1 MNDTPSDNCLPEHL
15 AEAVRRRLRERQRLP
30 VNTYRLQLHGGFTF
44 QDARA
49 IVPYLAK
56 LGITDCY
63 CSPYLRARP
72 GSMHGYDICAHN
84 ELNPELGSEA
94 DFEAFVAELKAH
106 GLGQILD
113 FVPNHMA
120 ADPELNPWWRDV
132 LENGRASLYSRFFDI
147 DWHPVKP
154 ELNGKVLLPVL
165 GDHYGLVLE
174 RGELQLAF
182 DKGTLTLGYHD
193 HHLPID
199 PGQYSRVLRFELTS
213 LQADLK
219 EADPNLVEF
228 LSILTVLDHL
238 PGVGEIDPERTAE
251 RRREKKL
258 AQDRLAQVAAA
269 SPRIREHIENALR
282 TINGQPGQP
291 HSFDRLHELLEAQ
304 PYRLANWRTAFD
316 EINYRRF
323 FDIKELVGL
332 RMEEPALFADAHEL
346 IFRLI
351 RERKLTGLRLD
362 HLDGLFDPAGYLD
375 ALQEAVVYEWTA
387 DLAPPG
393 MAPETWRRQV
403 QVWRTG
409 EQQQDRATIAARP
422 LFIAVEKILTGNESL
437 PRSWPIHGT
446 SGYVF
451 LNDVN
456 RLFINPDNT
465 RTITRVYE
473 RFTGMDQPFADVV
486 YECKKLIT
494 WTALASELNVLAHAL
509 NRLSEGNRRA
519 RDFTL
524 NYLREALRETV
535 ACFPVYRTYVSA
547 AGATDADRQVIDM
560 TLARARQR
568 NPAMESLVFGF
579 LRQVLLPGSKIDD
592 RGSKIEDRK
601 SMIAEP
607 GILPSSILHSRSSMS
622 EDEYRQRLEFAMK
635 FQQYTGPVQAKGMED
650 TAFYRFN
657 RLVSLNEVGGDPQ
670 RFGGF
675 PEQFHQANRIRLA
688 HWPYA
693 MLATATHDT
702 KRGEDSRAR
711 LNVLSEIPA
720 DWRRMVFQWS
730 RINSGNRTVDQG
742 EHRPHRNDEYLF
754 YQALLGA
761 WPAVDQAK
769 IEDRKSKIEKDS
781 VSVDSRSSILHP
793 PSSAPAELI
802 ERLREYMLK
811 AIHEAKVHTS
821 WINPNDVYD
830 QAVADFVTKTLT
842 GRRGAKFLASF
853 LPFQQRVARLGM
865 VNSLAQ
871 VVLKMISPGVPD
883 FYQGT
888 ELWDFSL
895 VDPDNRRPVDFAH
908 RGRMLESLEPFLQD
922 NETNVVARFSKS
934 PAATTHHSPLTYS
947 PLSVQLTEM
956 LDHWQDGR
964 IKLLI
969 TACGLRLRRQ
979 WPDVFA
985 QGAYLPLEATGE
997 MANHVVAVA
1006 RHHQGFVIL
1015 AIVPRLVAG
1024 LARAS
1029 AEWKGRT
1036 DFQSVSQWLPIGAD
1050 TWRATRLILPAS
1062 LWDPISAA
1070 PRTSFR
1076 NVFTGESVPI
1086 AASRDHPLAQ
1096 GGKGDG
1102 GEGATSLFLANALS
1116 KCPVALLEGRT
1127 P

>member
-1 MNDTPSDNCLPEHL
+1 MNDTPTDNCLAPHL
-15 AEAVRRRLRERQRLP
+15 AEAVRRRLQERQRLP
-30 VNTYRLQLHGGFTF
+30 VSTYRLQLHGGFTF
-44 QDARA
+44 RDAQA

-56 LGITDCY
+56 LGISDCY

-120 ADPELNPWWRDV
+120 ADSDLNPWWRDV
-132 LENGRASLYSRFFDI
+132 LENGRASPYARFFDI
-147 DWHPVKP
+147 DWQPVKP

-174 RGELQLAF
+174 RGELQLEF
-182 DKGTLTLGYHD
+182 DHGALTLSYHD
-193 HHLPID
+193 HHWPID
-199 PGQYSRVLRFELTS
+199 PGQYSRVLRSELTA

-219 EADPNLVEF
+219 EDDPSLVEF
-228 LSILTVLDHL
+228 QSILTVLDHL
-238 PGVGEIDPERTAE
+238 PRVAEIDPERTAE
-251 RRREKKL
+251 RRREKTL
-258 AQDRLAQVAAA
+258 AQDRLAKVAAK

-282 TINGQPGQP
+282 TFNGQADQP
-291 HSFDRLHELLEAQ
+291 HSFDHLHELLEAQ

-332 RMEEPALFADAHEL
+332 RMEEPALFTAAHEL
-346 IFRLI
+346 ILRLI
-351 RERKLTGLRLD
+351 REQKITGLRLD
-362 HLDGLFDPAGYLD
+362 HLDGLFDPAGYLV
-375 ALQEAVVYEWTA
+375 ALQEAVVQEWIA

-393 MAPETWRRQV
+393 VPPETWRRQI
-403 QVWRTG
+403 QSWRAG
-409 EQQQDRATIAARP
+409 EQQRDHADIAARP
-422 LFIAVEKILTGNESL
+422 IFIAIEKILTGNEAL
-437 PRSWPIHGT
+437 PKSWPIHGT

-456 RLFINPDNT
+456 RLFVNPDNT
-465 RTITRVYE
+465 RAMTRVYE
-473 RFTGMDQPFADVV
+473 RFTGMKQPFGDVV

-494 WTALASELNVLAHAL
+494 GTALASELNVLAYAL
-509 NRLSEGNRRA
+509 NRLSEGNRRT

-547 AGATDADRQVIDM
+547 AGATEADRQVIEM
-560 TLARARQR
+560 TLSRAKRR
-568 NPAMESLVFGF
+568 NPAMEPLVFDF
-579 LRQVLLPGSKIDD
+579 LRQVLLPESEIED
-592 RGSKIEDRK
+592 RGSKIEDRR
-601 SMIAEP
+601 SMISEP
-607 GILPSSILHSRSSMS
+607 GIPPSSISA
-622 EDEYRQRLEFAMK
+622 EDDRQRLEFAMK

-675 PEQFHQANRIRLA
+675 PEQFHEANRTRLA

-702 KRGEDSRAR
+702 KRGEDARAR
-711 LNVLSEIPA
+711 LHVLSEIPA
-720 DWRRMVFQWS
+720 DWRHMVGQWA
-730 RINSGNRTVDQG
+730 RINSGNRRLVQG
-742 EHRPHRNDEYLF
+742 EHWPHRNDEYLF

-761 WPAVDQAK
+761 WPAK
-769 IEDRKSKIEKDS
+769 TSE
-781 VSVDSRSSILHP
+781 VSETSEVC
-793 PSSAPAELI
+793 SAPAELV

-821 WINPNDVYD
+821 WINPNDAYD

-842 GRRGAKFLASF
+842 GRRAAKFLASF
-853 LPFQQRVARLGM
+853 CPFQQWVARIGM
-865 VNSLAQ
+865 INSLAQ
-871 VVLKMISPGVPD
+871 LVLKMISPGVPD

-908 RGRMLESLEPFLQD
+908 RRQLLERLEPFLSVD
-922 NETNVVARFSKS
+922 DTPRASDSRFTN
-934 PAATTHHSPLTYS
+934 H
-947 PLSVQLTEM
+947 LTEM
-956 LDHWQDGR
+956 LEHWQDGR
-964 IKLLI
+964 IKLLV
-969 TACGLRLRRQ
+969 TASGLRVRRK

-985 QGAYLPLEATGE
+985 QGAYLPLDATGE

-1006 RHHQGFVIL
+1006 RHHHGHVII

-1024 LARAS
+1024 LGRAS
-1029 AEWKGRT
+1029 AELDGKP
-1036 DFQSVSQWLPIGAD
+1036 DFPSVAQWLPTGAS
-1050 TWRATRLILPAS
+1050 TWRMTRLILPAS
-1062 LWDPISAA
+1062 LWQGVSGKA
-1070 PRTSFR
+1070 PDAFR
-1076 NVFTGESVPI
+1076 DIITGQSVSLTDSP
-1086 AASRDHPLAQ
+1086 DHA
-1096 GGKGDG
+1096 D
-1102 GEGATSLFLANALS
+1102 ATSILVANALS
-1116 KCPVALLEGRT
+1116 TCPVALLEGRAHGESGFQS
-1127 P
+1127 